1 MRWQNGN
8 AYTTPGGPTWFRL
21 ARSGDTF
28 TAYQS
33 IDGTTWFAVGS
44 PETVHM
50 RTDFLLGLALAANA
64 AKPETADFD
73 YVKIGSLAP

>member
-1 MRWQNGN
+1 M
-8 AYTTPGGPTWFRL
+8 WFRI

-44 PETVHM
+44 PTNVP
-50 RTDFLLGLALAANA
+50 LNA
-64 AKPETADFD
+64 AYYVGFAISSNGAKADTADFD
-73 YVKIGSLAP
+73 YVTIENGAPTH